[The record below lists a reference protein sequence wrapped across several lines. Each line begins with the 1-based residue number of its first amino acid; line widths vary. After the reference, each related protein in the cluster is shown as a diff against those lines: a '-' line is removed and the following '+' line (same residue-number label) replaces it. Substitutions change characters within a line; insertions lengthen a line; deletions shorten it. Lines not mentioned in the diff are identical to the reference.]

1 MSGFWWAVRA
11 EWLRLARPARAL
23 ALPAAAGLAALYAW
37 GLSAAADSGVLGAK
51 SGFYV
56 AAAASSG
63 VAMTCALVGALFA
76 SATVGS
82 DLSHGVARSALTRPV
97 SRGAWMTARI
107 ATLCASLC
115 ALLIC
120 ASVGPL
126 LVGAARYGLTGAFEG
141 DYQIASAGFLAGQWA
156 IALALSLAGL
166 CCAVALGGLMGC
178 LFGRAGAAVVA
189 AAVCGAA
196 LAALSRWPR
205 AERLV
210 PLTYLTSAHDRVAQ
224 LSQGIS
230 APHAGDGAM
239 TGILVCLVWLA
250 AASALAALALRRRD
264 VLT

>member
-1 MSGFWWAVRA
+1 
-11 EWLRLARPARAL
+11 
-23 ALPAAAGLAALYAW
+23 LPLAAVLAGLYAW
-37 GLSAAADSGVLGAK
+37 GLSAAAESGVMGAR

-63 VAMTCALVGALFA
+63 VALTCALVGVLFA
-76 SATVGS
+76 SATVGG

-97 SRGAWMTARI
+97 SRAAWMTGRI
-107 ATLCASLC
+107 ATLCLSLC
-115 ALLIC
+115 MLLVC
-120 ASVGPL
+120 ASIGPL
-126 LVGAARYGLTGAFEG
+126 VVGAVRFGLSGAYEG

-156 IALALSLAGL
+156 IATALSLAGL
-166 CCAVALGGLMGC
+166 CCAVAIGGLMGC

-189 AAVCGAA
+189 AAVSGAA

-230 APHAGDGAM
+230 APHAGDGAL
-239 TGILVCLVWLA
+239 TGVAVCAVWLA
-250 AASALAALALRRRD
+250 GASALAAFALRRRD